1 MKTKITF
8 IIFALILSA
17 CGMPLEAGSTVPM
30 NEAVNSGDTAAAG
43 DSVPAANPSTSA
55 SSTSLTYRIVDSNQA
70 ACYDNNQLV
79 PCPEQGSA
87 FAGQD
92 GNYQGAA
99 AAYQNNGDGTV
110 SDLTTGL
117 MWSQSAD
124 MNGDGT
130 INASDK
136 LSYANAMS
144 SADSST
150 LAGYDDWRLPTI
162 KELYSLILFDGTD
175 VSACPGGSC
184 SATPFIDT
192 R

>member
-17 CGMPLEAGSTVPM
+17 CGMQLEAGSTVPM
-30 NEAVNSGDTAAAG
+30 NEAVNSGDNVTAV

-70 ACYDNNQLV
+70 ACYDNNQLF

-92 GNYQGAA
+92 GNYQGAVA
-99 AAYQNNGDGTV
+99 SYQNNGDGTV
-110 SDLTTGL
+110 SDLVTGL

-124 MNGDGT
+124 LNGDGT

-136 LSYANAMS
+136 LSLANALS
-144 SADSST
+144 GADSST
-150 LAGYDDWRLPTI
+150 LAGYDDWRLPSRTEII
-162 KELYSLILFDGTD
+162 K
-175 VSACPGGSC
+175 
-184 SATPFIDT
+184 T
-192 R
+192 RLLRIRTTAMEP